1 MNERIHFSPV
11 RLVDQNGEQIGVVP
25 VEEAL
30 ARAREAGLD
39 LVEVSPD
46 ARPIVC
52 RIMDWGKQKYLK
64 QKKDRK
70 ARQREHTIEIKQI
83 KYRPAIDG
91 HDFETKT
98 NKVRKFLSQGHK
110 VKITIMFRSRDIRR
124 PENGYKVLERVAE
137 SVAEVGFT
145 ETKPGNI
152 ENRNLT
158 MVLAPLKKDPPP
170 RKARTQ
176 NENADSSES
185 SPASSPS

>member
-11 RLVDQNGEQIGVVP
+11 RLIDEDGTQIGIVP

-39 LVEVSPD
+39 LVEVSPE

-70 ARQREHTIEIKQI
+70 ARQREHTIDVKQI

-98 NKVRKFLSQGHK
+98 NKVKKFLGQGHK
-110 VKITIMFRSRDIRR
+110 VKVTIMFRSRDIRR

-137 SVAEVGFT
+137 SVTEVGFV

-152 ENRNLT
+152 ENRNLV
-158 MVLAPLKKDPPP
+158 MVLAPLKKEPPP
-170 RKARTQ
+170 RRSA
-176 NENADSSES
+176 AES
-185 SPASSPS
+185 GEDEPTETPAQTTAN